1 MNPDREPTPT
11 GRLAIALA
19 VGLAI
24 AGPPRG
30 AVALETPS
38 EDRYNFRELVRS
50 SWLSCSFEP
59 IEVAPGKQLD
69 IILFDQDEIA
79 TRLVTTPVYE
89 PAAIKVFTDPGKLG
103 RMDLVF
109 DEAKTRVHWLLAGD
123 LATESDTIESLVH
136 LQQADW
142 ITPGSLQ
149 ITHIISDRDSS
160 IVINLVIHPRRV
172 SENAFAAIA
181 NTSFLGGLIVA
192 GGSCTD
198 DVDEITAD
206 RMRTALERL
215 ATPATAEPA
224 D

>member
-1 MNPDREPTPT
+1 MSLDRARTVGGARPV
-11 GRLAIALA
+11 ALA
-19 VGLAI
+19 LAL
-24 AGPPRG
+24 ALVSGS

-38 EDRYNFRELVRS
+38 EDRRHFRELMRA
-50 SWLSCSFEP
+50 SWLSCTFEP

-69 IILFDQDEIA
+69 IILFDEEQIT

-89 PAAIKVFTDPGKLG
+89 PAAIKVFTDTQKLG

-109 DEAKTRVHWLLAGD
+109 DEAKTRVRWLLAGE
-123 LATESDTIESLVH
+123 LATESDAIESLVH

-149 ITHIISDRDSS
+149 ITHIVRDRDSS

-172 SENAFAAIA
+172 SEDAFAAIA

-192 GGSCTD
+192 AGSCTD
-198 DVDEITAD
+198 VVDDATAA
-206 RMRTALERL
+206 RMRAALERF
-215 ATPATAEPA
+215 ATPASDETAE
-224 D
+224 